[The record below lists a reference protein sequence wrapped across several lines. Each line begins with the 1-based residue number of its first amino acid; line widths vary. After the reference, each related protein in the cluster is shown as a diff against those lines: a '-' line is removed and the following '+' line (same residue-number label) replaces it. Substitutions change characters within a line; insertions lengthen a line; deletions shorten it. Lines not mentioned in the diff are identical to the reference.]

1 MTDTPTPR
9 WLHRWSLLTVCATVV
24 LLGLGSAVT
33 NLKAGM
39 ADPVWPTKPT
49 ALLDSTPEQ
58 LQDVRWVVE
67 HSHRLAGYVVGCCAI
82 VLCAWLWREPR
93 RWLRWLGTAALLGVC
108 IQGLF
113 GGLRVTE
120 HARWGLEFRVIHGS
134 FAPIVLGLLVTIAVC
149 TSRAWAAPVALTDQL
164 RRASL
169 WALAAVY
176 GQVVLGVLLRH
187 TYSPLAQRGHLFVA
201 FVAAVAVVWLVRL
214 AWVSGDR
221 ALRVAGVAL
230 ATVLGLQVALGVE
243 AWMTQLGHFQ
253 VPEALPVTA
262 QRVAVRTAHVLG
274 GALLLSATLCAAV
287 LARRNTLSAAQPA
300 VTGTRLEE
308 AA

>member
-1 MTDTPTPR
+1 MTDTPSPR
-9 WLHRWSLLTVCATVV
+9 WLHPWSLLTVCATVA

-33 NLKAGM
+33 NIRAGM

-49 ALLDSTPEQ
+49 ALLDSSPEQ
-58 LQDVRWVVE
+58 LRDLRWVVE

-82 VLCAWLWREPR
+82 VLCAWLWLREPR
-93 RWLRWLGTAALLGVC
+93 RWLCWLGTAALLGVC
-108 IQGLF
+108 VQGLF

-120 HARWGLEFRVIHGS
+120 DVRWGLQFRIVHGS
-134 FAPIVLGLLVTIAVC
+134 FAPVVLGLLVTIAVC
-149 TSRAWAAPVALTDQL
+149 TSRAWTAVARTDQL

-169 WALAAVY
+169 ITLAVVY

-187 TYSPLAQRGHLFVA
+187 TYSPLAQRAHLLAA
-201 FVAAVAVVWLVRL
+201 FAAAIAVVWLVRL

-221 ALRVAGVAL
+221 ALRVAGGAL

-243 AWMTQLGHFQ
+243 VWMAQFGHFQ
-253 VPEALPVTA
+253 VPDALPITA
-262 QRVAVRTAHVLG
+262 GRVAVRTAHVLG
-274 GALLLSATLCAAV
+274 GALLLSATLCVAV